1 MNERIKK
8 VVKPAAIVLAIGF
21 SYLLLHTVFGFSIP
35 CPVHL
40 TTGLYCPGCGVS
52 RMFFSIFK
60 LDFISAFKYNP
71 VIFCALPV
79 FSAMFIYH
87 NYRYLRF
94 GKKGLSKWENILLY
108 IFIGILVVFGV
119 LRNIFPIG

>member
-21 SYLLLHTVFGFSIP
+21 IYLALHTFLGFSIP
-35 CPVHL
+35 CPIHF

-52 RMFFSIFK
+52 RMFFNIFK
-60 LDFISAFKYNP
+60 LDFISAFKSNP
-71 VIFCALPV
+71 VLFCALPV
-79 FSAMFIYH
+79 FSALFIYH
-87 NYRYLRF
+87 IYKYLRF